1 MISAAEL
8 RLQIADRERQKQ
20 DALKIDEQVRQT
32 RHRELVA
39 SARELILPRVLAEL
53 EVRVTEVVTD
63 GGGYVRRHAEEWMA
77 LDLLQDDIIR
87 IFQGLGYQISIE
99 YPTAV
104 TEHSNRN
111 PIINIR
117 WI

>member
-8 RLQIADRERQKQ
+8 RQQIAGREQQKL

-32 RHRELVA
+32 KHRELVA

-53 EVRVTEVVTD
+53 EVRITEVVNS
-63 GGGYVRRHAEEWMA
+63 GGTYLRRHAEEWMA

-111 PIINIR
+111 PIVDIR